1 VSEFDFK
8 QKVMDGVPLVDLI
21 EILGITV
28 EELIDAFDDK
38 FEERYYEL
46 KEYLGGDEAED
57 SEAEEV

>member
-38 FEERYYEL
+38 FEERYNEL
-46 KEYLGGDEAED
+46 REYLGGDEAED
-57 SEAEEV
+57 SEETEI